1 MTSSSRGHHPPP
13 RCPAEREVALPVATR
28 RVRATLSA
36 LGLRARLVDAGP
48 GHDPCAWWC
57 DLLGEADAVSV
68 ACGMGKGSRE
78 EARTGALF
86 EAVEHYLTGPAGFD
100 PGTVALAAPAE
111 LAAGPLYEDVCAAL
125 LTRMSGRG
133 MACARYRAIG
143 GGKPPRGGLSGRS
156 LAEGRL
162 SGDGLSG
169 DGFGGDGLG
178 GDGLNW
184 DGFSGGDLADDS
196 LGGDVLD
203 AESGADGEGG
213 VLVPLFLSAPWY
225 LEAGSAPLREL
236 LDDRCDYADLMRYS
250 CNSGTAIG
258 VTVAEALLHALNEAI
273 ERDALSLL
281 LVRAFL
287 GGPGFRPRLIDPG
300 TLPDGPA
307 RAYAV
312 ARELTGSPVHL
323 LDITTDLGV
332 PTMLAY
338 TLPTSRH
345 PHRRGT
351 GTSLSPSHAAWR
363 ALTEL
368 VQTTLGERL
377 PAGTHRGPTAPA
389 AHPGLRACSRFD
401 LGRALREAHV
411 VPLSSDAPA
420 GTPGDQ
426 VRTVV
431 AALAARG
438 FTAYGRT
445 VHTLPSGVAAVH
457 VFVPGLE
464 RFMLVTD
471 GNLVIPGRRGRA
483 AAVSAENVSVSL
495 PRL

>member
-1 MTSSSRGHHPPP
+1 M
-13 RCPAEREVALPVATR
+13 ALPVATR

-36 LGLRARLVDAGP
+36 LGLRARLADAGP
-48 GHDPCAWWC
+48 GHDPSAWWC
-57 DLLGEADAVSV
+57 DLLGEADAAPV

-100 PGTVALAAPAE
+100 PGTVALAAPAA
-111 LAAGPLYEDVCAAL
+111 LAAGPLCEDVCAAL

-133 MACARYRAIG
+133 MACAHYRAIG
-143 GGKPPRGGLSGRS
+143 GGKLPRNGLSGRS

-203 AESGADGEGG
+203 AESGADGESG

-250 CNSGTAIG
+250 CNSGSAVG
-258 VTVAEALLHALNEAI
+258 ATVAEALLHALNEAI

-312 ARELTGSPVHL
+312 ARGLTGSPVHL
-323 LDITTDLGV
+323 LDITSDLGV

-345 PHRRGT
+345 PHRRGS

-377 PAGTHRGPTAPA
+377 PAGTHRGPAAPA

-401 LGRALREAHV
+401 LGRALREARM

-426 VRTVV
+426 VRTLV

-483 AAVSAENVSVSL
+483 AALSASENVSL

>member
-1 MTSSSRGHHPPP
+1 M
-13 RCPAEREVALPVATR
+13 ALPVATR

-48 GHDPCAWWC
+48 GYDPCAWWC
-57 DLLGEADAVSV
+57 DLLGEADALSV

-100 PGTVALAAPAE
+100 PGTVALAVPAE
-111 LAAGPLYEDVCAAL
+111 LAAGPLCEDVCAAL

-143 GGKPPRGGLSGRS
+143 GGKHPRDGLSGRP

-169 DGFGGDGLG
+169 GGFGGDGLG
-178 GDGLNW
+178 GDGLNSDGVGGNGLNRDGLNW

-250 CNSGTAIG
+250 CNSGSAVG

-312 ARELTGSPVHL
+312 AGKLTGSPVHL
-323 LDITTDLGV
+323 LDITSDLGV

-377 PAGTHRGPTAPA
+377 PAGAHRGPVAPA

-401 LGRALREAHV
+401 LGRALREAHLV
-411 VPLSSDAPA
+411 SLSSDAPA

-483 AAVSAENVSVSL
+483 AALSASENVSL

>member
-125 LTRMSGRG
+125 LTRMSGRR
-133 MACARYRAIG
+133 MACARYRAIDG
-143 GGKPPRGGLSGRS
+143 AKFPR
-156 LAEGRL
+156 
-162 SGDGLSG
+162 DGLS
-169 DGFGGDGLG
+169 
-178 GDGLNW
+178 
-184 DGFSGGDLADDS
+184 
-196 LGGDVLD
+196 
-203 AESGADGEGG
+203 GEGG

-250 CNSGTAIG
+250 CNSGSAIG

>member
-1 MTSSSRGHHPPP
+1 
-13 RCPAEREVALPVATR
+13 VALPVATR

-36 LGLRARLVDAGP
+36 LGLRARLADAGP
-48 GHDPCAWWC
+48 GHDPSAWWC
-57 DLLGEADAVSV
+57 DLLGDADAAPV

-100 PGTVALAAPAE
+100 PGTVALAAPAA
-111 LAAGPLYEDVCAAL
+111 LAAGPLCEDVCAAL

-133 MACARYRAIG
+133 MACAHYRAIG
-143 GGKPPRGGLSGRS
+143 GGKLPRNGLSGRS

-250 CNSGTAIG
+250 CNSGSAVG

-312 ARELTGSPVHL
+312 ARGLTGSPVHL
-323 LDITTDLGV
+323 LDITSDLGV

-345 PHRRGT
+345 PHRRGS

-377 PAGTHRGPTAPA
+377 PAGTHRGPAAPA

-401 LGRALREAHV
+401 LGRSLREARM

-426 VRTVV
+426 VRTLV

-483 AAVSAENVSVSL
+483 AALSASENVSL

>member
-1 MTSSSRGHHPPP
+1 MTDSSGGRHPPP
-13 RCPAEREVALPVATR
+13 RCPAEREVPLPVAVR
-28 RVRATLSA
+28 RVTATLSA
-36 LGLRARLVDAGP
+36 LGLRAQLVDAGP
-48 GHDPCAWWC
+48 GRDPSAWWC
-57 DLLGEADAVSV
+57 GLRGEADAAPP
-68 ACGMGKGSRE
+68 ACGMGKGSRD
-78 EARTGALF
+78 EARAGALF
-86 EAVEHYLTGPAGFD
+86 EAVEHYLTGSAGFA
-100 PGTVALAAPAE
+100 PETVELAAPADV
-111 LAAGPLYEDVCAAL
+111 AAGPLRDDVCGAL
-125 LTRMSGRG
+125 LAPMSGHR

-143 GGKPPRGGLSGRS
+143 GPKFGRDVLSG
-156 LAEGRL
+156 GGF

-169 DGFGGDGLG
+169 GHLNEGGPSGDGRDG
-178 GDGLNW
+178 GGPSGGGRSKDGL
-184 DGFSGGDLADDS
+184 SGG
-196 LGGDVLD
+196 V
-203 AESGADGEGG
+203 G

-225 LEAGSAPLREL
+225 VEAGSAPLREL
-236 LDDRCDYADLMRYS
+236 VGDRCDYADLMRYS
-250 CNSGTAIG
+250 CNSGSAVG
-258 VTVAEALLHALNEAI
+258 VTVAEALLHALNETI

-300 TLPDGPA
+300 TLPDRPA

-312 ARELTGSPVHL
+312 ARELTGSPVYL
-323 LDITTDLGV
+323 LDITSDLGV

-377 PAGTHRGPTAPA
+377 PAGTHRDPAAPA
-389 AHPGLRACSRFD
+389 AHPALHACARFD
-401 LGRALREAHV
+401 LAQALPDAHV
-411 VPLSSDAPA
+411 VPFPADAPAGVTA

-426 VRTVV
+426 LWRVV

-445 VHTLPSGVAAVH
+445 VHALPSGVTAVH

-464 RFMLVTD
+464 RFMLVID

-483 AAVSAENVSVSL
+483 AALSALENVSL